1 MLYQFQNW
9 MSANAGENSWVLQ
22 VFSVL
27 LLLLLAGYLQRRVFT
42 RILASTKLTK
52 NPWDDAVIHAMQ
64 KPLTWLI
71 WGVGLLFA
79 LQIVAAETELM
90 VLSAVG
96 PVRELAIISLLVWFL
111 LRLISAIEIN
121 ILDPNF
127 DTGEALDETTW
138 SAVSK
143 LLRMAVFITAALVA
157 LQTMGISVSGVLA
170 FGGVGG
176 IAVGFAA
183 RDLLA
188 NFFGGLAIYMD
199 KPFRVGD
206 WVRSPDREIEGTV
219 EHIGW
224 RLTRIRTFDKRP
236 IYIPNSLFS
245 TVVVENPSRMTN
257 RRIYETIG
265 IRYDDLRA
273 LPTVV
278 AKVEAM
284 LKSHPEIDTGQT
296 LMVNFNTFASSS
308 IDFFI
313 YTFTRTTNWVKYHQ
327 VKQDVLLKIS
337 DIIAE
342 EGAAVAFPTSTIYLA
357 GQTTEVADRV
367 TAEQRRTAD

>member
-71 WGVGLLFA
+71 WGAGLLFA

-357 GQTTEVADRV
+357 GPTAEAADRV
-367 TAEQRRTAD
+367 AAG